1 MKQVSSL
8 TNPSF
13 LQIALGDR
21 LCCLEQSLAEI
32 EDLGSIAALSCLFY
46 LCVLLAKSAHFYLHI
61 CVLLTTPTDG
71 VARIFP

>member
-21 LCCLEQSLAEI
+21 LCCLEQSLAEN

-46 LCVLLAKSAHFYLHI
+46 LCVLLAQSAHLYLQI
-61 CVLLTTPTDG
+61 CVLPTIPTDG
-71 VARIFP
+71 VARIFS